1 MAALLSSN
9 MDTGKGD
16 RHLYRCRASPR
27 GYKKH

>member
-9 MDTGKGD
+9 MGKGD
-16 RHLYRCRASPR
+16 RHLYRCRASSR